1 VDLLALLAIGGAMWL
16 DQALTAAII
25 AAMAATG
32 RWLDD
37 YAAGHAERE
46 MTSLLAK
53 APRHANRLEGGQQQ
67 RVPLDAVQ
75 PGDSLLVK
83 AGEIVPVD
91 GRLDDALAV
100 LDEATLTGEAV
111 AVNFQAG
118 ACCAA
123 APSMQATPF
132 A

>member
-1 VDLLALLAIGGAMWL
+1 
-16 DQALTAAII
+16 
-25 AAMAATG
+25 
-32 RWLDD
+32 
-37 YAAGHAERE
+37 
-46 MTSLLAK
+46 
-53 APRHANRLEGGQQQ
+53 
-67 RVPLDAVQ
+67 
-75 PGDSLLVK
+75 LVK

-111 AVNFQAG
+111 AVNLQAG